1 MTPGAKF
8 SRKGTKL
15 SVLDWPVNHPFTKTF
30 YAKPSFVQ
38 RKGTN
43 PPINIATDIQSLI
56 NEGEIKVPTWYK
68 KSTNL
73 LHKKI
78 VYLLSI
84 LALCSEPISLNDL
97 MKFMNYNNRK
107 TFRDNYLI
115 PLRKAG
121 LIDMSEK
128 KNDPEQKYFLSE
140 SGKAFLGGIN
150 Q

>member
-30 YAKPSFVQ
+30 ISKPPIVQ

-43 PPINIATDIQSLI
+43 PPVNITTDIQSLI
-56 NEGEIKVPTWYK
+56 NEGEKKVPTWHK
-68 KSTNL
+68 RSTNL

-97 MKFMNYNNRK
+97 MKFMKQEVRCTGKCTRK
-107 TFRDNYLI
+107 CTSNFPGMYTNCFNL
-115 PLRKAG
+115 
-121 LIDMSEK
+121 
-128 KNDPEQKYFLSE
+128 
-140 SGKAFLGGIN
+140 
-150 Q
+150 

>member
-1 MTPGAKF
+1 
-8 SRKGTKL
+8 
-15 SVLDWPVNHPFTKTF
+15 
-30 YAKPSFVQ
+30 
-38 RKGTN
+38 
-43 PPINIATDIQSLI
+43 
-56 NEGEIKVPTWYK
+56 
-68 KSTNL
+68 
-73 LHKKI
+73 
-78 VYLLSI
+78 
-84 LALCSEPISLNDL
+84 

-128 KNDPEQKYFLSE
+128 KNDPEQKYFLTE